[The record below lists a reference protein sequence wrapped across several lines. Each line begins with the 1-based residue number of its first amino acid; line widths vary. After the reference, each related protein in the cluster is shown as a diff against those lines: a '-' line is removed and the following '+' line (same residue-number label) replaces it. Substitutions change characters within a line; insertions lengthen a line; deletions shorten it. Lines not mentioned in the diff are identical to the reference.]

1 MSVPSP
7 SQVGIFQLAEIFFY
21 ERLDFVKLGYHKQI
35 SDGQILHSL
44 NILFSSRLQIQSLLI
59 QTCFV
64 VMKLKLA
71 WHAI

>member
-1 MSVPSP
+1 MY
-7 SQVGIFQLAEIFFY
+7 QVGIFQLAENFLLRAIGFC
-21 ERLDFVKLGYHKQI
+21 ETGLSLTI

-64 VMKLKLA
+64 VMKQNLA